1 MQIIQAIVNTIGH
14 MGYFGIF
21 VMMGLESSF
30 FPFPSEVVII
40 PAGYLASQN
49 QMNLLLSITIG
60 IAGSIMGSLL
70 NYYLA
75 YKFGRGFLLRY
86 GKFVFFTPKSL
97 EKMEGFFAKHGEIST
112 FVGRLIPGV
121 RQYISLPAGLAKM
134 NLFKF
139 CFFTGLGAGVWV
151 GILTLFGYYLGVF
164 LQDYTLEE
172 ILSVFSANDLSPRQL
187 FVRQKLHTIT
197 LVTLA
202 SLACGI
208 LLYVLYHT
216 RRKK

>member
-1 MQIIQAIVNTIGH
+1 
-14 MGYFGIF
+14 
-21 VMMGLESSF
+21 
-30 FPFPSEVVII
+30 
-40 PAGYLASQN
+40 
-49 QMNLLLSITIG
+49 
-60 IAGSIMGSLL
+60 
-70 NYYLA
+70 
-75 YKFGRGFLLRY
+75 
-86 GKFVFFTPKSL
+86 
-97 EKMEGFFAKHGEIST
+97 MEGFFAKHGEIST

-197 LVTLA
+197 LATLA
-202 SLACGI
+202 SLASCI
-208 LLYVLYHT
+208 LFYTLYHI